1 MFLAERVNGG
11 ISILKKAAFQTAT
24 HDAEYYYEHLEEY
37 AEKVISEYDWRDTFA
52 AWAQYLKTHCLT
64 PESVI
69 NYANL
74 FWWYGGQDH
83 IIPDPYDCLGYLY
96 YRVDLSPEKYG
107 GADILDSIA
116 TTILPKAGYSS
127 ADLVLHPDYMPE
139 NDPELIASVERYRNE
154 K

>member
-1 MFLAERVNGG
+1 MIDQKLVKETEYLFNRSYDEELTNAEE
-11 ISILKKAAFQTAT
+11 
-24 HDAEYYYEHLEEY
+24 DALEEY
-37 AEKVISEYDWRDTFA
+37 AENVISEYDWRDTFS
-52 AWAQYLKTHCLT
+52 AWDQYLKTHCTT

-83 IIPDPYDCLGYLY
+83 IIPDPYDFLGYLY

-116 TTILPKAGYSS
+116 TTILPKAGNSC